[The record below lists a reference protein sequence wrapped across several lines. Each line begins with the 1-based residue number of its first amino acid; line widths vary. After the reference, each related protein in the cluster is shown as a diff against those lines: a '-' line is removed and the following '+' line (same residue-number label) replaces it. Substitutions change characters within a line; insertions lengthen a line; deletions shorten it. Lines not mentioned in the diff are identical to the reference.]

1 MSVLVIVCSLLL
13 RRRRAQKARRR
24 RLWVHPCWRYR
35 DVEGQANALLP
46 RLRARDEGFFRDFL
60 RMPPSSFDTLLHIV
74 RPVIE
79 RQDTPFRRSISAHDR
94 LAMTVRTAL
103 EIRDR
108 LASYFMSDGQ
118 VPWQESVVTRAG
130 RQEM

>member
-1 MSVLVIVCSLLL
+1 MAGADDDVLTTMSVLVIVCSLLL

-24 RLWVHPCWRYR
+24 RFWVHPCWRYR

-60 RMPPSSFDTLLHIV
+60 RMPPSSFDTLLHLV

-94 LAMTVRTAL
+94 LAMTVRT
-103 EIRDR
+103 INGWNDR
-108 LASYFMSDGQ
+108 LH
-118 VPWQESVVTRAG
+118 WR
-130 RQEM
+130 